1 MRRLVLFLSLVISLA
16 ACAKR
21 PATISNPYE
30 PQPGDWRLVHSDV
43 SIEWNELTFTQDID
57 PQQAKLHLEGNLSD
71 PCHELR
77 ALIYEADENN
87 VINVEFYAVSVPSQG
102 CVQALEP
109 YTVDLLLGNYPGWQ
123 IYTVHLN
130 GEYAGEFEFTPP

>member
-1 MRRLVLFLSLVISLA
+1 MKRIVVSLFLVIALV
-16 ACAKR
+16 ACSKK
-21 PATISNPYE
+21 PATIPNPYE
-30 PQPGDWRLVHSDV
+30 PQPGDWWLDRSEV
-43 SIEWNELTFTQDID
+43 SIEWDELTFTQDID

-77 ALIYEADENN
+77 AVIYEADENN
-87 VINVEFYAVSVPSQG
+87 VINVEFYAISDPSQG
-102 CVQALEP
+102 CVQVLEP
-109 YTVDLLLGNYPGWQ
+109 YAVDLMLGTYPGWQ